1 MKNLTLIS
9 TIVALTLATTTAFAA
24 KPISTNTFEP
34 VADVSSPFT
43 FTAPA
48 GTLTISYDASATG
61 TSVSEIFTAGQGALA
76 NQSPKTVGAA
86 IQDTFGL
93 SPLGTFNLTAT
104 GDISGSAASIM
115 SPTPFNYLAVHLGQY
130 EVFFSFADFGTAGSE
145 FKITDVTKTAGS
157 KGGGLSNFRA
167 YSFTSP
173 VPEPSTYILFG
184 AGFALISFIG
194 MRRKAKI

>member
-9 TIVALTLATTTAFAA
+9 TIAALTLATTTAFAA

-61 TSVSEIFTAGQGALA
+61 TS
-76 NQSPKTVGAA
+76 VGAA

-130 EVFFSFADFGTAGSE
+130 EVFFSFADFVTAGSE